1 MEKDGKS
8 YLRVIDY
15 KSGGKKFDM
24 SQVLSG
30 LNMQMLIY
38 LFAICEN
45 GKERYGDIVPAG
57 VLYFQAKSVED
68 KLSRNADDQEILEAR
83 LGNSRMD
90 GVVLDNTDV
99 VLGMDSSVSNHFI
112 PVSADKGGFKG
123 NLLSQKVFDTL
134 KAHMDK
140 NLREMA
146 ERLHRGEIPVL
157 PAYIK
162 TENAACKYCD
172 FKAVCGYEEGDIVRE
187 LPNYGT
193 FAAVKKMLE
202 AEGEEAE

>member
-24 SQVLSG
+24 SQVLSV
-30 LNMQMLIY
+30 LICKCSFTC
-38 LFAICEN
+38 LPFVKTGKNGTAILY
-45 GKERYGDIVPAG
+45 RRVF
-57 VLYFQAKSVED
+57 LYFQAKSVED

-112 PVSADKGGFKG
+112 PVSADKGGFK
-123 NLLSQKVFDTL
+123 V
-134 KAHMDK
+134 
-140 NLREMA
+140 
-146 ERLHRGEIPVL
+146 I
-157 PAYIK
+157 
-162 TENAACKYCD
+162 C
-172 FKAVCGYEEGDIVRE
+172 
-187 LPNYGT
+187 
-193 FAAVKKMLE
+193 
-202 AEGEEAE
+202 